1 MTCCPTIEQT
11 FVNVPTVTVLYTGN
25 KPTVTVTY
33 LIDGVWQAAGVATPI
48 VITDSEVQVDNGG
61 NATGVVKLVQ

>member
-1 MTCCPTIEQT
+1 MTCCDTILQT
-11 FVNVPTVTVLYTGN
+11 FVNVPTVSVPYVGN
-25 KPTVTVTY
+25 KPTVTVSY

-48 VITDSEVQVDNGG
+48 TITDSSVEIDNGG